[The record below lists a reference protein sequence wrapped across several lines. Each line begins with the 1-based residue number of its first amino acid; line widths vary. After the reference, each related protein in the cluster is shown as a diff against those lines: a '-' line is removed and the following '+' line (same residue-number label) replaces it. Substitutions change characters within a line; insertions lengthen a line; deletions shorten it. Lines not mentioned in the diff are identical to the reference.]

1 MLEFAYYSFSG
12 LLIIFLLYVLIISL
26 YSLIRGAPYAALGSD
41 RLKTVIELLDIK
53 KGEKIADLGSG
64 DGRIV
69 IAAAKKGATSVGY
82 EINYLLVLLSRKN
95 IKKSGLKNASIRQKD
110 FWSENYSSYDSITI
124 YTLPHILGALGRK
137 LRKELKPGSKVVS
150 NHYKFPGWKITKSE
164 GDVHLYII

>member
-1 MLEFAYYSFSG
+1 MPELLYYAVSVLF
-12 LLIIFLLYVLIISL
+12 IIFLLYVLAISL

-41 RLKTVIELLDIK
+41 RLKTVIKLLDIK
-53 KGEKIADLGSG
+53 KGEQIADLGSG

-69 IAAAKKGATSVGY
+69 IAAAGKGATAVGY

-110 FWSENYSSYDSITI
+110 FWSENYSSYNSITI
-124 YTLPHILGALGRK
+124 YTLPHILPALGRK
-137 LRKELKPGSKVVS
+137 LKKELKPGSKVIS
-150 NHYKFPGWKITKSE
+150 NHYKFPNWKIHKSE

>member
-1 MLEFAYYSFSG
+1 MPELLFYLYSVIM
-12 LLIIFLLYVLIISL
+12 IILLLYIFVIAA
-26 YSLIRGAPYAALGSD
+26 YSLIRGAPYAALGSE

-53 KGEKIADLGSG
+53 KGERIADLGSG

-69 IAAAKKGATSVGY
+69 IAAAKKGATAVGY

-124 YTLPHILGALGRK
+124 YTLPHILPALGRK
-137 LRKELKPGSKVVS
+137 LKKELKPGSKVVS
-150 NHYKFPGWKITKSE
+150 NYYKFPNWKIHKSKA
-164 GDVHLYII
+164 DVHLYII